1 MRTSFTG
8 RYSMRILVTGARGQL
23 GHDVMKELLSKKL
36 IPIGVDREEMD
47 ITNKEDVHK
56 YMDPLEVDAVIHCAA
71 YTAVDQAEEEI
82 ELCRKINVEGT
93 RYIAEVCKSKDI
105 PMMYIS
111 TDYVFDGK
119 GSEPFLPD
127 SPRNPVNFYGQAK
140 YEGELVVEELLS
152 KYFIVR
158 ISWVFGEN
166 GKNFVRTMLDL
177 GKKLGKLTVVNDQFG
192 SPTYTSDLSKLLVEM
207 IQSKEYGTYHAT
219 NEGIC
224 SWFEFATEIFKQAG
238 LPVDVQPVDSS
249 AFKTKAVRPLN
260 SRMSKEKLVEKE
272 FEKLPDW
279 KDALSR
285 YLKVIDY

>member
-1 MRTSFTG
+1 
-8 RYSMRILVTGARGQL
+8 MRILVTGARGQL

>member
-1 MRTSFTG
+1 
-8 RYSMRILVTGARGQL
+8 MRILVTGARGQL
-23 GHDVMKELLSKKL
+23 GHDVMKELLSRKL

-119 GSEPFLPD
+119 GSEPFLTD

-260 SRMSKEKLVEKE
+260 SRMSKEKLVEKG

>member
-1 MRTSFTG
+1 
-8 RYSMRILVTGARGQL
+8 MRILVTGARGQL
-23 GHDVMKELLSKKL
+23 GHDVMKELLSRKL
-36 IPIGVDREEMD
+36 IPIGVDREDMD

-56 YMDPLEVDAVIHCAA
+56 YMDPLELDAVIHCAA
-71 YTAVDQAEEEI
+71 YTAVDKAEEEI

-119 GSEPFLPD
+119 GTEPFLPD

-207 IQSKEYGTYHAT
+207 IQTKEYGTYHAT

-224 SWFEFATEIFKQAG
+224 SWFEFATEIFKQTE
-238 LPVDVQPVDSS
+238 LSVDVQPVDSS

-260 SRMSKEKLVEKE
+260 SRMSKEKLVDKG

-285 YLKVIDY
+285 YLKLIDY

>member
-1 MRTSFTG
+1 
-8 RYSMRILVTGARGQL
+8 MRILVTGARGQL

-47 ITNKEDVHK
+47 ITSKEDVHK
-56 YMDPLEVDAVIHCAA
+56 YMDSLEVDAVIHCAA

-260 SRMSKEKLVEKE
+260 SRMSKEKLVEKG

>member
-1 MRTSFTG
+1 
-8 RYSMRILVTGARGQL
+8 MRILVTGARGQL

-56 YMDPLEVDAVIHCAA
+56 YMDPLEVDGVIHCAA

-260 SRMSKEKLVEKE
+260 SRMSKEKLVEKG

>member
-1 MRTSFTG
+1 
-8 RYSMRILVTGARGQL
+8 MRILVTGARGQL

-47 ITNKEDVHK
+47 ITSKEDVHK

-260 SRMSKEKLVEKE
+260 SRMSKEKLVEKG

>member
-1 MRTSFTG
+1 
-8 RYSMRILVTGARGQL
+8 MRILVTGARGQL

-56 YMDPLEVDAVIHCAA
+56 YMNPLEVDAVIHCAA

-224 SWFEFATEIFKQAG
+224 SWFEFATEIFKQAE

-260 SRMSKEKLVEKE
+260 SRMSKEKLVEKG
-272 FEKLPDW
+272 FEKLPNW

>member
-1 MRTSFTG
+1 
-8 RYSMRILVTGARGQL
+8 MRILVTGARGQL

-119 GSEPFLPD
+119 GSEPFSPD

-260 SRMSKEKLVEKE
+260 SRMSKEKLVEKG